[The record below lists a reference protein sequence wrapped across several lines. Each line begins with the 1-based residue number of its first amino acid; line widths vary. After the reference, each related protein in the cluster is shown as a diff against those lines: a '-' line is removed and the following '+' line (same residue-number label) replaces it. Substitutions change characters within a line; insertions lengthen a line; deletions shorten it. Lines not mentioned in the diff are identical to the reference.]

1 MAESIDD
8 VRGGPRAIS
17 IRCAGAVAAIDG
29 RVPVGEPPG
38 GLEVRTGSETLR
50 EAPSAL

>member
-8 VRGGPRAIS
+8 VRGG
-17 IRCAGAVAAIDG
+17 RCAGAVAAIDG